1 MGRDKA
7 WLQVGGQPLIQ
18 RQLMLVRGLGAQEVF
33 ISGRAGVDY
42 GDLNC
47 RILRDSFPNAGPL
60 AGIERALAT
69 ATTPLLLVLAVD
81 LPRMTAAVL
90 HELLAAA
97 SVHCGVI
104 PRLNGRI
111 EPLVAIYPVAAR
123 ASVVTQLAAGRNVAH
138 EFAAHCVTAK
148 LARLVDLPPDAAGE
162 FLNWNEPNDL
172 PEGHRANGR
181 V

>member
-7 WLQVGGQPLIQ
+7 WLQVGGQPLIG

-42 GDLNC
+42 GDSKG
-47 RILRDSFPNAGPL
+47 RVLRDSFPNAGPL
-60 AGIERALAT
+60 AGIESALAT

-81 LPRMTAAVL
+81 LPRMTAAVI

-104 PRLNGRI
+104 PRLNGHI
-111 EPLVAIYPVAAR
+111 EPLVAIYPVTAHAA
-123 ASVVTQLAAGRNVAH
+123 VFTQLAAGQHAAQ

-148 LARLVDLPPDAAGE
+148 LARFVDLPPDAADA
-162 FLNWNEPNDL
+162 FLNWNTPADW
-172 PEGHRANGR
+172 H
-181 V
+181 